1 MINVFVYTAG
11 NQPETQNI
19 LDNLSNLKEEIPH
32 NVSLIDINEDIEIYK
47 AYPGKTPVIECGPYH
62 LYYPFS
68 ENELHV
74 MLMTVQDRQ
83 NRLIEKDPDYLKKL
97 SNNST
102 ITKADNVSFWL
113 TNHYMLLLN
122 AILIIFVGLPF
133 LAPVLERMNANL
145 PARIIY
151 KIYSPLCHQL
161 AYRSWFLFGE
171 QSAYPRSLAGLTNEL
186 SFEQVT
192 GLDSRDVLGARAFIG
207 NKTAGYKVA
216 FCERDVAIY
225 GGILVFGL
233 LFAVTG
239 KRLHSLPWYIW
250 IIFGM
255 IPMGIDGASQ
265 LPSLIATNI
274 PWLPIRESTPLLRT
288 ITGLL
293 FGMTTAWFGFP
304 LIEETMRD
312 SRKALNKKF
321 AMTYKA

>member
-19 LDNLSNLKEEIPH
+19 LAFLSKLKEEIPH
-32 NVSLIDINEDIEIYK
+32 NVSVIDINEDISVYR

-68 ENELHV
+68 DNELHV
-74 MLMTVQDRQ
+74 MLTTAQDRQ
-83 NRLIEKDPDYLKKL
+83 NRLIEKDPGYIKKL
-97 SNNST
+97 STNST

-122 AILIIFVGLPF
+122 TILIIFLGLPF
-133 LAPVLERMNANL
+133 LAPVLEKMNANL

-171 QSAYPRSLAGLTNEL
+171 QPAYPRSLAGLNNEL

-192 GLDSRDVLGARAFIG
+192 GLDSHDVLAARVFIG
-207 NKTAGYKVA
+207 NKTLGYKVA

-225 GGILVFGL
+225 GGILFMGL

-239 KRLHSLPWYIW
+239 RRLRSLPWYIW

-255 IPMGIDGASQ
+255 IPMGIDGVSQ
-265 LPSLIATNI
+265 LPSLIATHI
-274 PWLPIRESTPLLRT
+274 AWLPIRESTPLLRT

-293 FGMTTAWFGFP
+293 FGMTTAWYGFP

-321 AMTYKA
+321 AMVGKA